1 MVLYKNKYRSDSS
14 RLKIWDY
21 TTPWWYYI
29 TICIYQHNKM
39 FGRITRS
46 KIRLNKLGK
55 VAERCWKEIP
65 EHNSLIELDYYV
77 VMPNHLHGIL
87 ILNGNERRD
96 VACNVSTAENYYS
109 SISPKKNS
117 ISTVIRSYKSA
128 VTRRAHKNGNDT
140 FRWQSRDSMT
150 ELFVTIESFIISG
163 NTLNKIR

>member
-1 MVLYKNKYRSDSS
+1 
-14 RLKIWDY
+14 
-21 TTPWWYYI
+21 
-29 TICIYQHNKM
+29 M

-140 FRWQSRDSMT
+140 FRWQSRFYDRIIRNDR
-150 ELFVTIESFIISG
+150 ELYNIRKYIEQNPLKWDIEKNIPDNLDVLYGF
-163 NTLNKIR
+163 NFL